1 MFENL
6 RKQAYNNLAMKSAGK
21 IVITGENKSGYNLAR
36 SLQEQKQPMY
46 DYFDQINF
54 LDQMEKEI
62 QSLDVNVQIDT
73 TDLEKKLEKLF

>member
-6 RKQAYNNLAMKSAGK
+6 RKQAYNNLAMKSAGN
-21 IVITGENKSGYNLAR
+21 IVIAGENKSGYNLAR

>member
-21 IVITGENKSGYNLAR
+21 IVIAGENKSGYNLAR